1 MIAHAD
7 SNGQAI
13 LVVNATFDLLLI
25 YGVSFLLAVNIDVS
39 LTLGAAK
46 DHRHMMP
53 FVIVKPTVSVVTNC
67 SWSSL
72 SAVP

>member
-7 SNGQAI
+7 SNGQAF
-13 LVVNATFDLLLI
+13 LVVNATVDHFLV
-25 YGVSFLLAVNIDVS
+25 YGVSFLLAINIDVS

-53 FVIVKPTVSVVTNC
+53 FVIVKPCPSVVTNC
-67 SWSSL
+67 SRFSL
-72 SAVP
+72 

>member
-25 YGVSFLLAVNIDVS
+25 YWVSLLLAVKINIS

-53 FVIVKPTVSVVTNC
+53 FVIVKPGSSVVTNC
-67 SWSSL
+67 SRFSL
-72 SAVP
+72 